1 MKVLFISASKHSPF
15 LAVNVKTSIQLAP
28 NSPEIRSNL
37 VRLGVFPLEKLVY
50 YQKLS
55 DLY

>member
-1 MKVLFISASKHSPF
+1 MKVLFISASKHPAF
-15 LAVNVKTSIQLAP
+15 LAVNVQSSIQVAP

-37 VRLGVFPLEKLVY
+37 VRKGKFPTEKLVY